1 MRFTNFISFPLL
13 SNMQVWIKLVVVQP
27 CRGCF
32 AVTHIIIMGKDAEN
46 AEVTEHAVV
55 KDGIG
60 LPLPKG

>member
-1 MRFTNFISFPLL
+1 
-13 SNMQVWIKLVVVQP
+13 MQVWIKLVVVQP